1 MAGDVRTDDLLSG
14 SPALP
19 VPRAVVLDVDGTLYR
34 QRPLRRRMALTLVFS
49 HVLRPFAGWRTIR
62 ALQAFRHAHEELRA
76 RGDAVEDPG
85 PEQLALAAAAS
96 GLPGEEIAAA
106 VSHWMEQAPLAH
118 LAPLRFPGL
127 VEFLRHVRGRG
138 VRIGVFSDYPP
149 EAKLRA
155 LGVNGLVDAA
165 LWASHPEVRALK
177 PQPAGILAV
186 LERLQVAPPE
196 AVYVGDRPD
205 VDVPAARA
213 AGCVPAIVGPKALVR
228 SADGWLP
235 VGTFARLQDLLF
247 PAE

>member
-1 MAGDVRTDDLLSG
+1 MSGDPRTDHLLPG
-14 SPALP
+14 GVALP

-34 QRPLRRRMALTLVFS
+34 QRPLRRKMALALVGAHLFRPNLGWQT
-49 HVLRPFAGWRTIR
+49 VKALRAY
-62 ALQAFRHAHEELRA
+62 RHAHEELRA
-76 RGDAVEDPG
+76 RGDTVDDPG
-85 PEQLALAAAAS
+85 REQVALAAESS
-96 GLPGEEIAAA
+96 GIPRERIALVVA
-106 VSHWMEQAPLAH
+106 HWMEQAPLAH
-118 LAPLRFPGL
+118 LPPLRFPGL
-127 VEFLRHVRGRG
+127 VDFLRHVRGRG

-186 LERLQVAPPE
+186 LERLEVPPTQ
-196 AVYVGDRPD
+196 ALYVGDRPD

-213 AGCVPAIVGPKALVR
+213 AGCLAAIVGPKALVR

-235 VGTFARLQDLLF
+235 VGTFARLQELLF